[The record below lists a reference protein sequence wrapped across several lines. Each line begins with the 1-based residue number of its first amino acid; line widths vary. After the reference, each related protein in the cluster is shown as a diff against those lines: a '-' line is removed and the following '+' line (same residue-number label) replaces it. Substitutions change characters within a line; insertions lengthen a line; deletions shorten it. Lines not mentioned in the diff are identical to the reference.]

1 MVDFKKKAREARDKA
16 KEADSVPTPAPPP
29 ETKSKL
35 VWADLPLVSTLPPGD
50 MREAKEL
57 LEELDSV
64 QELKST
70 YEDREEEIK
79 LELQRLQNEYNLM
92 GLRWGDFAFAAT
104 SNKGKK
110 TLDKTLLIQ
119 YGVSAE
125 VIKACIK
132 TGNPYVKKEFRNL
145 KKKQK
150 REEE

>member
-1 MVDFKKKAREARDKA
+1 MAKKQIKMEQAKAEQSEQV
-16 KEADSVPTPAPPP
+16 KEKETSSIA
-29 ETKSKL
+29 ETKPKL

-70 YEDREEEIK
+70 YEAREEEIK
-79 LELQRLQNEYNLM
+79 LELQRLQNEYELM

-104 SNKGKK
+104 SNKGKE

-119 YGVSAE
+119 HGVSAE
-125 VIKACIK
+125 TIRACTK

-145 KKKQK
+145 KK
-150 REEE
+150 REKKE

>member
-1 MVDFKKKAREARDKA
+1 MVDFKKKIKESRDKA
-16 KEADSVPTPAPPP
+16 KEVDPVPTPAPPP
-29 ETKSKL
+29 ETKPKL
-35 VWADLPLVSTLPPGD
+35 VWADLPLVSVLPPSD

-64 QELKST
+64 QELKDT
-70 YEDREEEIK
+70 YAQREEEIK
-79 LELQRLQNEYNLM
+79 LELQRLQNDYELM

-104 SNKGKK
+104 SNKGKE

-119 YGVSAE
+119 HGVSAE
-125 VIKACIK
+125 VIKASTK